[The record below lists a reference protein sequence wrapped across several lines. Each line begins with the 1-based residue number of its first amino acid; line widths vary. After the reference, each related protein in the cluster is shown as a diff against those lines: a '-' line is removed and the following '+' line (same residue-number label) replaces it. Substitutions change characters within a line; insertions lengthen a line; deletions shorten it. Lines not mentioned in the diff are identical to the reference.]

1 MEEPKRRESELDT
14 RQTCRAYFLA
24 ILLARLRDLDYILF
38 VQPIR
43 RTRKANMA
51 TQTRTA
57 LDSNIVA
64 QTLVNTYGVSGLA
77 ADPVHIEWAVDHALK
92 THAPAAVKTALSRL
106 NSKRVA
112 MGKMPSYPRYGHP
125 LF

>member
-1 MEEPKRRESELDT
+1 MVRGTQEVDVLFIS
-14 RQTCRAYFLA
+14 CRFSLHGWG
-24 ILLARLRDLDYILF
+24 DLGYILF

-77 ADPVHIEWAVDHALK
+77 ADVITIEWAVDHALK
-92 THAPAAVKTALSRL
+92 THASAAVKTALSRL